1 MMKHFDKASI
11 LEAESSFRRDFI
23 NCLSG
28 YKSLNL
34 IGTKSLKG
42 VSNLSP
48 FSQIF
53 HIGATPPLVGILFRP
68 HSVERHTFENILES
82 GYFTLNHVNVDFYK
96 QAHQSAARYSGSE
109 FEATGLE
116 EEYLGDFFAPFVA
129 KSKVKIGCKF
139 VEKQTL
145 QVNGTELLIGAIEHV
160 WVDEVGLRN
169 DGSLDLNA
177 LGTVTVSGLDEYHIG
192 SKLARLS
199 YPKPEKNLRRFR
211 KG

>member
-1 MMKHFDKASI
+1 MMEHFDKASI

-42 VSNLSP
+42 VSNISP

-68 HSVERHTFENILES
+68 HTVERHTFENILET
-82 GYFTLNHVNVDFYK
+82 GYFTLNHVTEEFFR

-109 FEATGLE
+109 FEATGLA

-129 KSKVKIGCKF
+129 QSKVKIGCKF
-139 VEKQTL
+139 VEKQML
-145 QVNGTELLIGAIEHV
+145 QVNGTELLIGSIEHV
-160 WVDEVGLRN
+160 WVDEVGLRK

-199 YPKPEKNLRRFR
+199 YPKPGKELEEI
-211 KG
+211 